1 MEEGIA
7 NIFMI
12 TTHKT
17 LLKCKITKNV
27 SKKTSKGFDN
37 KHTKTK
43 NRFFDEIIA
52 KLETQ
57 FKGQDSYSKV
67 SCVVVGS
74 PGFTRQNFSEHIK
87 EVAEK

>member
-1 MEEGIA
+1 MEDGIA

-17 LLKCKITKNV
+17 ILKCKITKNV
-27 SKKTSKGFDN
+27 AKKLRGFDG
-37 KHTKTK
+37 KHAKTK
-43 NRFFDEIIA
+43 NKFFDEIVA
-52 KLETQ
+52 KLELN

-74 PGFTRQNFSEHIK
+74 PGFTRQNFHEHI
-87 EVAEK
+87 

>member
-27 SKKTSKGFDN
+27 TKKTAKGFDN
-37 KHTKTK
+37 KHIKTK
-43 NRFFDEIIA
+43 NRFFDEII
-52 KLETQ
+52 
-57 FKGQDSYSKV
+57 
-67 SCVVVGS
+67 
-74 PGFTRQNFSEHIK
+74 
-87 EVAEK
+87 

>member
-17 LLKCKITKNV
+17 LLKSKITKNI

-43 NRFFDEIIA
+43 NRFFDEVIS
-52 KLETQ
+52 KLETL
-57 FKGQDSYSKV
+57 FKGQDCYSKV

-74 PGFTRQNFSEHIK
+74 PGFTR
-87 EVAEK
+87 